1 MSSPSLREML
11 GAIMES
17 QVRIEK
23 KFDALVEELFGEP
36 DEGLPPG
43 EDTPDC
49 MMCRQVGR
57 RVANCPVCR
66 GGSS

>member
-1 MSSPSLREML
+1 MNPPSLREML

-23 KFDALVEELFGEP
+23 KFDALIEELFGEP
-36 DEGLPPG
+36 GEATPADE
-43 EDTPDC
+43 TPNC
-49 MMCRQVGR
+49 TMCRSVGR
-57 RVANCPVCR
+57 RVPNCPVCR